1 MAKRTASP
9 AGSPKAKRA
18 AVVEADES
26 VCLANSLMPELGKVK
41 KGKVRDI
48 YFTGDHVL
56 MVATDRVSAFD
67 HVIPNLIPYK
77 GALLNRIAEYN
88 FRATEDIVKNALVAS
103 PDPNVVIQKK
113 MNNLMVECI
122 VRGYVWGSMAG
133 AYEKGSRQICGLS
146 LPNDLIRFQK
156 LDKPLFTPTTK
167 AEEGPDENMTFDE
180 VAAKVGKP
188 MADKVRDISFKL
200 YARGCELAK
209 KAGLLLLDT
218 KYEFGLDEKGELHLI
233 DEVNT
238 PDSSRLCKIEEW
250 ETKFP
255 KIQEAM
261 KTGKYKSV
269 TALLEEKKD
278 LKITE
283 YSKQYVRD
291 VLLAQGFKPGSAVP
305 KLSKEQVKECTKRYI
320 EVAELITGEKFIPP
334 SESLSPE
341 KRLVANLTKGGYI
354 TGCCA
359 MIFAGSD
366 SDLGHMEKIA
376 TNLAGWGVPSKKR
389 VCSAHK
395 QPTKLED
402 AVQYYNTSIEPLVI
416 IGCAGGTDA
425 LSGTASWSSLWPVVS
440 CPPDGENES
449 CLRNPP
455 GSSNA
460 YCRRPDNVAKF
471 AAQAL
476 SYANPKIAATLAK
489 KTAAKVKTLEDAD
502 AKLW

>member
-1 MAKRTASP
+1 M
-9 AGSPKAKRA
+9 AKRA
-18 AVVEADES
+18 AESASSPEAKRAAIVEVDES
-26 VCLANSLMPELGKVK
+26 VCLGDSLIPELGKVK

-56 MVATDRVSAFD
+56 MIATDRVSAFD

-77 GALLNRIAEYN
+77 GALLNRIAEHN
-88 FRATEDIVKNALVAS
+88 FRATEDIVPNALVAS
-103 PDPNVVIQKK
+103 PDPNVVIQRK
-113 MNNLMVECI
+113 MKNLMVECI

-133 AYEKGSRQICGLS
+133 AYEKGSRKICGLS
-146 LPNDLIRFQK
+146 LPDSLIRFQK
-156 LDKPLFTPTTK
+156 LDTPIFTPTTK

-180 VAAKVGKP
+180 VAAKIGKP
-188 MADKVRDISFKL
+188 MADKVKEISLKL
-200 YARGCELAK
+200 YARGSELAK
-209 KAGLLLLDT
+209 QAGLILLDT
-218 KYEFGLDEKGELHLI
+218 KYEFGLDDKGDLHLI

-250 ETKFP
+250 TTKFP
-255 KIQEAM
+255 KIEAAM
-261 KTGKYKSV
+261 KTGKYKNV
-269 TALLEEKKD
+269 TALLEAQKD

-291 VLLAQGFKPGSAVP
+291 VLLDQGFKPGKAVP
-305 KLSKEQVKECTKRYI
+305 KLSKDHVKECVKRYI

-334 SESLSPE
+334 TASLSPE
-341 KRLVANLTKGGYI
+341 KRMVANLTSAGYI

-395 QPTKLED
+395 QPTRLED
-402 AVQYYNTSIEPLVI
+402 VLQYYNASIEPLVI

-425 LSGTASWSSLWPVVS
+425 LSGTASWSSMWPVVS

-476 SYANPKIAATLAK
+476 SHANPKIRATLAK
-489 KTAAKVKTLEDAD
+489 KTADKVKTLENAD